1 MIFLKFWLIWC
12 KVFQDYIFGTVSK
25 IKNGFDGG
33 NIICW
38 FIIAG
43 HKCQDIVN
51 CKKHMRTNLENQ
63 KLEKVVKIMLHAASS
78 FGHKMCKL

>member
-1 MIFLKFWLIWC
+1 MNKDKCITFQAMGLSKFWLIWC

-51 CKKHMRTNLENQ
+51 CK
-63 KLEKVVKIMLHAASS
+63 
-78 FGHKMCKL
+78 